1 VYDAESNRNA
11 LTIDFSDLKDVSENA
26 GFLFLP
32 QDRTEALLLTSVQ
45 SHGKCD
51 VRFGATVKAFSQDEN
66 AVTVEGIDHRG
77 SFSLHGRY
85 LVGCDGGHSIIRQQ
99 LGLQLEGKTYKTRVL
114 IADVMLPT
122 GTAIPTPRLAL
133 KANGPL
139 VMLRFDDSR
148 WRIVGTVDS
157 GEADDQARS
166 KNGVAAR
173 VRLLAGDWP
182 FDLLWSSTF
191 QIHNRAV
198 KQLRQGRVFLAGDAA
213 HLSSPAGGMG
223 MNSGIEDANNL
234 GWKLAAVLSG
244 VSPSLLESYESERLY
259 AVINTVEHTSD
270 IASNTLYFAPPRL
283 RSLFM
288 ALFRVMIKI
297 RPVRRRIL
305 KAMSML
311 NTQYPESRISTGDRR
326 WAGRLAP
333 DCQIRADVGSRR
345 LLKGRR
351 GKYLVICYGISRPP
365 TGSLETEEISYGDG
379 ADFSRAWKVSGPFCA
394 IIRPDGFVGWA
405 KEHPSREEIESAV
418 LGVSEQIGHSR

>member
-1 VYDAESNRNA
+1 V
-11 LTIDFSDLKDVSENA
+11 
-26 GFLFLP
+26 P
-32 QDRTEALLLTSVQ
+32 
-45 SHGKCD
+45 
-51 VRFGATVKAFSQDEN
+51 
-66 AVTVEGIDHRG
+66 
-77 SFSLHGRY
+77 
-85 LVGCDGGHSIIRQQ
+85 
-99 LGLQLEGKTYKTRVL
+99 
-114 IADVMLPT
+114 IADVTLPT

-139 VMLRFDDSR
+139 AMLRFDDSR

-173 VRLLAGDWP
+173 VRMLAGDRP

-198 KQLRQGRVFLAGDAA
+198 RQSRQGRVFLAGDAA

-259 AVINTVEHTSD
+259 AVINTVEHTTD
-270 IASNTLYFAPPRL
+270 IASNTLYFAPRRL

-288 ALFRVMIKI
+288 APFRVVIKI

-311 NTQYPESRISTGDRR
+311 DTQYPESRVTAGDRR

-333 DCQIRADVGSRR
+333 DCQIRADVGSSR

-351 GKYLVICYGISRPP
+351 GKYLVYLLWNLTPSNRQSR
-365 TGSLETEEISYGDG
+365 D
-379 ADFSRAWKVSGPFCA
+379 
-394 IIRPDGFVGWA
+394 
-405 KEHPSREEIESAV
+405 
-418 LGVSEQIGHSR
+418 